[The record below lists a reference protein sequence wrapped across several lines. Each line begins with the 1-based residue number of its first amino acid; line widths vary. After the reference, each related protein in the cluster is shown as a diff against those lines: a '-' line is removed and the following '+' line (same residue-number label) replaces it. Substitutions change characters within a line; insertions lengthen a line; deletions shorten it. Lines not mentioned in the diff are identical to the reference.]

1 MEVFENLIS
10 EDITNKIKG
19 TLFSG
24 MFPWYFLNDITFDSE
39 YGFDKIKKPGHFH
52 NFYKNSLSTSS
63 YSKIV
68 EDIVQVV
75 VNHKKIPRV
84 IINRA
89 RSFLQFPLSDSLIY
103 SGDVD
108 EYHVDNY
115 DKHLVILYYV
125 VSSDGD
131 TYISNSDKVQDSYEP
146 HFISTPK
153 QGKILL
159 FDGKYYHTAVQPKKH
174 IRCVININ
182 ITIDH
187 E

>member
-84 IINRA
+84 VINRA
-89 RSFLQFPLSDSLIY
+89 RSFLQFPFILVARLKYLEILTGSLWTVASWYLLS
-103 SGDVD
+103 
-108 EYHVDNY
+108 
-115 DKHLVILYYV
+115 
-125 VSSDGD
+125 
-131 TYISNSDKVQDSYEP
+131 
-146 HFISTPK
+146 PK
-153 QGKILL
+153 
-159 FDGKYYHTAVQPKKH
+159 
-174 IRCVININ
+174 
-182 ITIDH
+182 
-187 E
+187 